1 MKAVLF
7 WPILLIMVLLDF
19 ITKSLAVSL
28 LGGVPHAVIGES
40 VRFVLVYN
48 PGAAFG
54 FYLGEYSRW
63 IFMALTLGALVILWR
78 LYQGTAPGDTTRT
91 LAIAFVTAGA
101 IGNLL
106 DRIRTELGVVDFID
120 IGFGTHRWPTFNI
133 ADIAVSGGA
142 LLLAF
147 VLWGEDKR
155 AASASAN
162 ALANGSA
169 STTPSVN
176 VNATANTSVNASA
189 IASAVTSS
197 TTAPLASGEA
207 GDHS

>member
-1 MKAVLF
+1 MKAALF
-7 WPILLIMVLLDF
+7 WPILLAVVLLDF
-19 ITKSLAVSL
+19 FTKYLAVSL
-28 LGGVPHAVIGES
+28 LGGVPHTVIGETI
-40 VRFVLVYN
+40 RLVLVYN

-78 LYQGTAPGDTTRT
+78 LYKNTAVGNVPRT
-91 LAIAFVTAGA
+91 VAVALVSAGA

-120 IGFGTHRWPTFNI
+120 IGFGRHRWPTFNV

-142 LLLAF
+142 LLLAV

-155 AASASAN
+155 AAAASAN
-162 ALANGSA
+162 
-169 STTPSVN
+169 TPSN
-176 VNATANTSVNASA
+176 GASS
-189 IASAVTSS
+189 ISDVPSS
-197 TTAPLASGEA
+197 TAASFTTGEA
-207 GDHS
+207 SDPS

>member
-7 WPILLIMVLLDF
+7 WPILLVVVLLDF
-19 ITKSLAVSL
+19 ITKSLAESL
-28 LGGVPHAVIGES
+28 LGGVPHTVIGET

-54 FYLGEYSRW
+54 FYLGDYSRW
-63 IFMALTLGALVILWR
+63 IFMALTFGALVVLWR
-78 LYQGTAPGDTTRT
+78 LYQSTAPGDKTRT
-91 LAIAFVTAGA
+91 LAISFVSAGA

-106 DRIRTELGVVDFID
+106 DRIRTEHGVVDFID
-120 IGFGTHRWPTFNI
+120 IGFGAHRWPTFNI

-155 AASASAN
+155 AA
-162 ALANGSA
+162 
-169 STTPSVN
+169 T
-176 VNATANTSVNASA
+176 ATANA
-189 IASAVTSS
+189 IAAPASVATSTAPASVTS
-197 TTAPLASGEA
+197 TAAPIVSGEA
-207 GDHS
+207 GDHP